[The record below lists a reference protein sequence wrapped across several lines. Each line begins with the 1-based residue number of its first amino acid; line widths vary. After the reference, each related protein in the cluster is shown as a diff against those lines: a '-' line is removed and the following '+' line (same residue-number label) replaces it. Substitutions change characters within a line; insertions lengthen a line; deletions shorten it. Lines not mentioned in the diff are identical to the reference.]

1 MDKNTNKHQRYSVD
15 QWSSDETKVWWA
27 RVYVAGNYQSAEMV
41 CRECCFPK
49 GLCVTLEPT
58 KYIFAGGT
66 EDGVCV
72 GLIQYVPFP
81 EKKEILVEK
90 AVFIGK
96 RIAEINCQWSFSIIT
111 PTDSIFYS
119 RRKK

>member
-1 MDKNTNKHQRYSVD
+1 MNTTKHQRYQVQSWEHDVH
-15 QWSSDETKVWWA
+15 KGWWA
-27 RVYVAGNYQSAEMV
+27 KIYIAGDLHTAEMV
-41 CRECCFPK
+41 CRQHCFPK

-81 EKKEILVEK
+81 EEEETLLEK
-90 AVFIGK
+90 AVFLGK
-96 RIAEINCQWSFSIIT
+96 RIAEENYQWSFSIIT

-119 RRKK
+119 RRKR